1 MTDLLLPG
9 RTWSTAIAQPLSDAL
24 YYRQEWL
31 DLLATLYGY
40 QVHALTCW
48 GPQGEI
54 TGFLPLCTLQSAF
67 RGRRLVALP
76 FSDHC
81 PLLAQDDAT
90 AQQLIDQAI
99 GLAQQ
104 QGGATYLELRTG
116 AHHVLAERADLA
128 AANLYVRWL
137 LALERDPGSV
147 WAGLRK
153 PVQRQIEKARKAG
166 LQVRMAERRADIVDY
181 YRLHLRT
188 RTKKHGMP
196 TQPERFFLAL
206 WDAFAATGALQ
217 LLLAE
222 YDGGVVAGL
231 LLLASGRS
239 IRYAYGASDDRY
251 LHLAPNNLLM
261 WTAIAWACVQGY
273 RSLDLGR
280 TARDNQG
287 LMEFKRRWGAVEE
300 PLPYYY
306 YPHVA
311 GLAATPESS
320 WTYRALT
327 GCWKRLPL
335 PAAKALG
342 DRLYKHLG

>member
-1 MTDLLLPG
+1 MIDMLLPG
-9 RTWSTAIAQPLSDAL
+9 RTWSTALEQQLSDSL

-40 QVHALTCW
+40 QVNSVTCV

-90 AQQLIDQAI
+90 AHQLIDQAI
-99 GLAQQ
+99 CMAQQ
-104 QGGATYLELRTG
+104 QGAKYLELRAGT
-116 AHHVLAERADLA
+116 HNVLAERSDLA
-128 AANLYVRWL
+128 EENLYVRWL
-137 LALERDPGSV
+137 LALDMSPGTV
-147 WAGLRK
+147 WSGLRK
-153 PVQRQIEKARKAG
+153 TVQQKIKKARKSGVQIRA
-166 LQVRMAERRADIVDY
+166 AESREDIVDY
-181 YRLHLRT
+181 HRLHLRT

-206 WDAFAATGALQ
+206 WDAFAAKGSLQ

-222 YDGGVVAGL
+222 YEGVVVAGMI
-231 LLLASGRS
+231 LLASGSS

-261 WTAIAWACVQGY
+261 WNAIAWACSQGY

-287 LMEFKRRWGAVEE
+287 LMEFKRHWGAVEE

-306 YPHVA
+306 YPHAA

-320 WTYRALT
+320 WAYRALT